1 MASSTAQHHRLPGSD
16 EAAPYALCPF
26 PTPSGTGQQRQQEV
40 ALFGGEDGIL
50 YVLPSTATDGTTT
63 TTTEPRPVRTFDDR
77 VRSLAVSD
85 DGRRV
90 AVGLESG
97 ETEIFAY
104 DSPYSGDGDATNL
117 HPFLNPA
124 SGSAGDDDGMGGMGD
139 DDDDG
144 FGGMMSQEDGPS
156 PTKSSSSK
164 GGVTEFAGPRFDAPI
179 RALAFLP
186 TPNCEKY
193 YLAVATESPASFC
206 VVDVKTAETAGGERY
221 LQSEAEA
228 SHDSG
233 GVRGLAVGKLIQV
246 SSVKAY
252 QFSRKEQICVF
263 MF

>member
-26 PTPSGTGQQRQQEV
+26 PTPSGTGQQQQQQV

-50 YVLPSTATDGTTT
+50 YVLPSAATDGTTTTTTT

-97 ETEIFAY
+97 ETKVFAY
-104 DSPYSGDGDATNL
+104 DAPYADGDNTTDL
-117 HPFLNPA
+117 HPFLNSA
-124 SGSAGDDDGMGGMGD
+124 SGPAAAAGDDDGMGGMGDDDD

-156 PTKSSSSK
+156 PTKSSSSSSK

-186 TPNCEKY
+186 TSEKY

-206 VVDVKTAETAGGERY
+206 VVDVSTVETAGGERY

-233 GVRGLAVGKLIQV
+233 GVRGLAVGKLVQ
-246 SSVKAY
+246 A
-252 QFSRKEQICVF
+252 EP
-263 MF
+263 

>member
-26 PTPSGTGQQRQQEV
+26 PAPSGTGQQQQQQQQEV

-50 YVLPSTATDGTTT
+50 YVLPSASAAS
-63 TTTEPRPVRTFDDR
+63 TEPRPVRTFDDR

-97 ETEIFAY
+97 ETKIFAY
-104 DSPYSGDGDATNL
+104 DSPYSGDGDDDTTNL

-124 SGSAGDDDGMGGMGD
+124 SAAGTGDDDGMGGTSGMGDDD

-156 PTKSSSSK
+156 PTKSPSSA
-164 GGVTEFAGPRFDAPI
+164 GVTEFAGPRFDAPI

-186 TPNCEKY
+186 TPNEKY

-228 SHDSG
+228 SHDSA
-233 GVRGLAVGKLIQV
+233 GVRGLAVGKLVQV
-246 SSVKAY
+246 SR
-252 QFSRKEQICVF
+252 SRA
-263 MF
+263 